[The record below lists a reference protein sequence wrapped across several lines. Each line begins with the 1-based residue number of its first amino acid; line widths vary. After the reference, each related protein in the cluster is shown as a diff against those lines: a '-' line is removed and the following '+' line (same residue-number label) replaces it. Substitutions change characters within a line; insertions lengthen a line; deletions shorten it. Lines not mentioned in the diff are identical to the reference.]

1 MATLTQIESRIQKLQ
16 SQADTLRQKEA
27 GKAIATIRKIMADYQ
42 LTVNDLDRV
51 DEARRKPGRPAGK
64 TATTSPAVK
73 KKAVRALTKS
83 GKVDGRKGPRP
94 AMYRD
99 PKTGAT
105 WSGWARPPAWIANVK
120 DRAVFLID
128 KANGPSPGTGETKPV
143 AKKAVKGATA
153 GKKTVSKRATAKKIA
168 SKSSTAGSNAKIRT
182 GAKAAA
188 TKTATGKRPAEKLAA
203 RKSLSAKGPATK
215 KAARPQAG
223 IEQVAPETTE
233 IQSAE

>member
-1 MATLTQIESRIQKLQ
+1 MATLSQIESRIQKLQ
-16 SQADTLRQKEA
+16 SQADALRQKEA
-27 GKAIATIRKIMADYQ
+27 GKAIATIHKIMADYQ

-51 DEARRKPGRPAGK
+51 GKPGRKPAGK
-64 TATTSPAVK
+64 TVTTSPAAK
-73 KKAVRALTKS
+73 KKAVPALTKS

-120 DRAVFLID
+120 DRSVFLID
-128 KANGPSPGTGETKPV
+128 KADGPSPGIGETKPV

-153 GKKTVSKRATAKKIA
+153 GKKSASKRATAKKIA

-182 GAKAAA
+182 GAKAVA
-188 TKTATGKRPAEKLAA
+188 TKTATGNRSAKKLAA

-223 IEQVAPETTE
+223 IEQVARETTE